1 MIFICVVAV
10 FICVIAINK
19 RKKSTQTK
27 KEIDEFEEILIA
39 EELLEDD
46 DID

>member
-1 MIFICVVAV
+1 MYKKEL
-10 FICVIAINK
+10 K
-19 RKKSTQTK
+19 RTK